1 MIVKHSSDETPKP
14 MPVGLRLARVISIGN
29 GTVDV
34 CPIGSSV
41 VLHDIPV
48 TSATTMQ
55 VGDVI
60 NLQMIDNKRFA
71 FAQQNVTTAE
81 QSVTQNV
88 TIATVNQTGSGG
100 SGTVGVLT
108 AGSGLGGG
116 GNMSSNVSLY
126 VNAGDGIS
134 VSSDLVS
141 VDSTVV
147 RTSRTISAGSGLTGG
162 GTLESNRSLSIL
174 LATTSGLNTTSG
186 LAVGAGDGIS
196 VGNNAV
202 AVNQAFAFSWTAA
215 HAFGAG
221 LTATTGTFTSGL
233 NVGSATGAANGRIA
247 SIGSNSGTASD
258 YIGAQFNYTQS
269 AVGATPITAYAY
281 RATARATHTSGVLSG
296 LQSNST
302 VAEFAGAGGTTN
314 NGEVLTSYAVVS
326 SGATV
331 GTLNMIKVFAPAV
344 SGAVNTLVG
353 LRISSMTGASS
364 NWSIYTEGGA
374 HYFTGDTTQVGTLS
388 VNAGLNVGGA
398 TGATP
403 GQIRASAGISGTTGT
418 FTSTVSGTSGT
429 FTGGINVG
437 SATGANT
444 GEVRASTLSLA
455 GAANGDQGQIRTS
468 AAYVNSDF
476 RGLTIANTGNA
487 GLTLQTASISLL
499 GVNESARL
507 VGGNQNSGDG
517 APGFFAVWTRANSNT
532 IEERLRINS
541 AGNVGIGIAA
551 PAAMANRFVHLSGVA
566 SELHLTSDSS
576 GHGQTDGLSIQ
587 MWSDGIAYF
596 IQRENAAME
605 FWTNNIKRVAIDS
618 AGRLGI
624 GNFPPSYS
632 LDVSGDSRVSS
643 SASPRII
650 IESTT
655 GSAGASSRSFL
666 RFSGATVGDFM
677 SIGYYPDASPR
688 RMHINYNNES
698 ASLPIM
704 SLTSANRVGI
714 NMQTPSY
721 TLDVSGDIRASTS
734 VITQELTGAGAST
747 SVSLTNGTG
756 FKSSQYASGFAGN
769 GWRIY
774 RQNDST
780 KAEWE
785 VDNLTVRGTL
795 SVYELLI
802 QQIRATNGSIFVSAA
817 AKIESVS
824 GTGPYTLI
832 VEGNDANPSAGV
844 LQDYAPFA
852 VGDVIRAQRV
862 SLGTSTGPST
872 LVWQSDLTVTGTN
885 SVVNGTANPRAF
897 TATLRSGSTA
907 PAAGMEYV
915 RLGNTTNAER
925 QGAVYLTADDTGA
938 PFIDI
943 VDGIASHADWGAAG
957 KVKSRIGRLNGILS
971 GTTANYG
978 IWSGTGTSN
987 ADSWVKMAEDG
998 ILLNNVPL
1006 RMYSGGNQTVD
1017 FASNGNLKIGTNVA
1031 NPSTTALNWDSATG
1045 TLSIKGNITVTG
1057 GDAETT
1063 SGAQSKAN
1071 AARDT
1076 AQTYSDTELGKIVG
1090 KTNGKLAFEV
1100 PNAPTAGSGLYLGST
1115 YLGYFNGQWKTY
1127 MNSTGQFYLSGSG
1140 NNGLSWDGS
1149 ALAIDGNLTARSGY
1163 FAGPVTLSADGGIWQ
1178 GAGAFANPSNGMK
1191 IWADTVSEVFQINLS
1206 GATSGTFTIT
1216 VGANTTSPALSWNA
1230 SAATV
1235 QSAVTNLASVGA
1247 GNATVTLSS
1256 GVYLITFIGAR
1267 IGQDLAVSANLASIV
1282 GGTKTATTIRHGSL
1296 AGKIAAFDSSDE
1308 RVVFGNLKGA
1318 YDYSEDNFGLAAGRY
1333 ITSWIGIDAING
1345 IRVMNST
1352 TERFRVTTGGVVTVG
1367 NSSAASEPYISID
1380 NTNGFRVMQSTTEK
1394 FRIATSGTLLIGDQN
1409 GSDPFI
1415 SMDSTNGIRIR
1426 DGGVTEFQVDLNG
1439 NVIVGPATANNV
1451 QITSSAL
1458 NIRRGSAN
1466 MLSLDSTSMTIN
1478 NSAGNAVITMNNSG
1492 GASFSNTIT
1501 VGNRIGIV
1509 PGTGT
1514 DPYIAIGGTTYP
1526 TGFLAAG
1533 TTGIWMGSESNSPKM
1548 RVGTTNAS
1556 GVLTSGMQWDGSFLT
1571 VNGAITAQSGSIEG
1585 TLSIGSS
1592 GGVYQGNGTFASP
1605 GTGLKIF
1612 SSGVNHVSSI
1622 TVTATGGTFTITVV
1636 RTDTGASATTGSL
1649 AYNIAATGA
1658 TSMQTSLQALSS
1670 VGSGNA
1676 TVTKTGNVYTITF
1689 AGARASTKMTVT
1701 VATGSL
1707 TGGTTTVSTV
1717 TDGGIIGRIAGYK
1730 ENDLQWLAD
1739 TDGSIKAG
1747 GGDVVIDSN
1756 GVSFGI
1762 STNVDPFYANPSSFS
1777 SAVSFSS
1784 TPSSSSPVF
1793 SIGVSKKST
1802 AEVWPHPWEGFKQQA
1817 LWIGG
1822 SYVAP
1827 DTMGLIYLR
1836 PGDFPPVVTVYRGN
1850 SILQSG
1856 AIVQGNLTI
1865 DDSIGDGTSGIVTA
1879 ATGKISRLNVGAA
1892 TGATVGQIKASAG
1905 IIATTASFSSTL
1917 AVTGAATFS
1926 STLAVTGA
1934 ATLSSTLAV
1943 TGASTLSGGYIAPS
1957 SNGSAVFAIDSSAGS
1972 STTLA
1977 QNGTMTPFGN
1987 ANNFAGLVMITNTTN
2002 RAVGLFLVGS
2012 GIVML
2017 SDSSGNTYSASS
2029 GTASRINVFLNS
2041 NVVTVNNTIAA
2052 NRTVIVTGIR
2062 LTTQQA

>member
-1 MIVKHSSDETPKP
+1 MIVKHSTDETPKP
-14 MPVGLRLARVISIGN
+14 TPVSLRLARVVSIGN

-34 CPIGSSV
+34 CPVGSSV

-71 FAQQNVTTAE
+71 FAQQNVTAAD
-81 QSVTQNV
+81 QSVTQNITV
-88 TIATVNQTGSGG
+88 ATVNQTGSGG
-100 SGTVGVLT
+100 SGTTGILT
-108 AGSGLGGG
+108 AGLGLGGG
-116 GNMSSNVSLY
+116 GSMSSNISLY
-126 VNAGDGIS
+126 VNAGSGIS
-134 VSSDLVS
+134 VSSDFVS

-147 RTSRTISAGSGLTGG
+147 RTSRSILAGSGLSGG
-162 GTLESNRSLSIL
+162 GDFDADRTLSIS
-174 LATTSGLNTTSG
+174 LAAQSGLNTTSG
-186 LAVGAGDGIS
+186 LAISTAAGTGLEISNNVLQLNSNVAGNGLAFSSGVIGVGAGNGVS
-196 VGNNAV
+196 VSDNSV
-202 AVNQAFAFSWTAA
+202 AVNQAYSFVWSAQ
-215 HAFGAG
+215 HAFNSGFNA
-221 LTATTGTFTSGL
+221 AASTFTGL
-233 NVGSATGAANGRIA
+233 
-247 SIGSNSGTASD
+247 
-258 YIGAQFNYTQS
+258 
-269 AVGATPITAYAY
+269 
-281 RATARATHTSGVLSG
+281 
-296 LQSNST
+296 
-302 VAEFAGAGGTTN
+302 
-314 NGEVLTSYAVVS
+314 LT
-326 SGATV
+326 
-331 GTLNMIKVFAPAV
+331 
-344 SGAVNTLVG
+344 
-353 LRISSMTGASS
+353 
-364 NWSIYTEGGA
+364 
-374 HYFTGDTTQVGTLS
+374 
-388 VNAGLNVGGA
+388 
-398 TGATP
+398 
-403 GQIRASAGISGTTGT
+403 
-418 FTSTVSGTSGT
+418 GTSGT
-429 FTGGINVG
+429 FSGSVSVGTTNGGLNVG
-437 SATGANT
+437 TATGAAT

-455 GAANGDQGQIRTS
+455 GATQGTQGQIRTS
-468 AAYVNSDF
+468 AAYANSDF
-476 RGLTIANTGNA
+476 QGLAIANTGNA

-517 APGFFAVWTRANSNT
+517 APGFFAVWTRANSTT
-532 IEERLRINS
+532 IEERLRVNS
-541 AGNVGIGIAA
+541 VGNVGIGIAA
-551 PAAMANRFVHLSGVA
+551 PVATASRFVHLSGTT

-576 GHGQTDGLSIQ
+576 GHVQNDGLSIQ
-587 MWSDGIAYF
+587 MWSDNTAYF
-596 IQRENAAME
+596 VQRENAAME
-605 FWTNNIKRVAIDS
+605 FWTNNIRRAVIDS

-624 GNFPPSYS
+624 GNFSPSYS
-632 LDVSGDSRVSS
+632 LDVSGEMRASS
-643 SASPRII
+643 SANPRII
-650 IESTT
+650 LEST
-655 GSAGASSRSFL
+655 GSSASSRSFL
-666 RFSGATVGDFM
+666 RFSGTVAGEFM

-688 RMHINYNNES
+688 RMHINYNSES

-704 SLTSANRVGI
+704 SLTSTNRVGI

-721 TLDVSGDIRASTS
+721 TLDVSGDVRASGAVNVGTAAGTTAGYLYTSGRIGVGKNAADYPLDVVGDIYSSASVRANTS

-756 FKSSQYASGFAGN
+756 FRSSQYLSGFAGN

-774 RQNDST
+774 RQDNST

-817 AKIESVS
+817 AKIESVT
-824 GTGPYTLI
+824 GTGPYTLT
-832 VEGNDANPSAGV
+832 VEGGSS
-844 LQDYAPFA
+844 DYAPFA

-862 SLGTSTGPST
+862 SLGTST
-872 LVWQSDLTVTGTN
+872 LVWQSDLTVTAINVG
-885 SVVNGTANPRAF
+885 SNPRAF
-897 TATLRSGSTA
+897 TATLRSGSTV

-915 RLGNTTNAER
+915 RLGNTTDTSR
-925 QGAVYLTADDTGA
+925 QGAVYLTADDSGA

-943 VDGIASHADWGAAG
+943 VDGITSHADWGTPS
-957 KVKSRIGRLNGILS
+957 KIKSRIGRLNGIL
-971 GTTANYG
+971 GGPTANYG

-1017 FASNGNLKIGTNVA
+1017 FAASGNLKIGTNVA
-1031 NPSTTALNWDSATG
+1031 NASTTALNWDGA

-1090 KTNGKLAFEV
+1090 KTNGKLAFAV
-1100 PNAPTAGSGLYLGST
+1100 AAAPTAGSGLYLGST
-1115 YLGYFNGQWKTY
+1115 YLGYYSGGWKTY
-1127 MNSTGQFYLSGSG
+1127 MNSTGQFYLSGLG

-1149 ALAIDGNLTARSGY
+1149 ALAIDGDLTARSGY
-1163 FAGPVTLSADGGIWQ
+1163 FAGPVTLSEAGGIWQ

-1216 VGANTTSPALSWNA
+1216 VGANTTSPALNWNA

-1247 GNATVTLSS
+1247 GNATVTLNS

-1267 IGQDLAVSANLASIV
+1267 IGQDLTASANLASIV

-1333 ITSWIGIDAING
+1333 ATSWIGIDAING

-1367 NSSAASEPYISID
+1367 NSSAAAEPYISID
-1380 NTNGFRVMQSTTEK
+1380 ATNGFRVMQSTTEK

-1478 NSAGNAVITMNNSG
+1478 NSAGSAVITMNNSG

-1533 TTGIWMGSESNSPKM
+1533 TTGIWMGSESNLPKM
-1548 RVGTTNAS
+1548 RVGVTNAS
-1556 GVLTSGMQWDGSFLT
+1556 GVLTSGMQWDGSSLT

-1585 TLSIGSS
+1585 ILSIGSS

-1612 SSGVNHVSSI
+1612 SSEVNHVSSI

-1649 AYNIAATGA
+1649 AYNIAATGT
-1658 TSMQTSLQALSS
+1658 TSMQASLQALSS

-1707 TGGTTTVSTV
+1707 TGGTATVATV
-1717 TDGGIIGRIAGYK
+1717 TDGGVIGRIAGYSLGT
-1730 ENDLQWLAD
+1730 EQWSTD
-1739 TDGSIKAG
+1739 TDGKFYAAG
-1747 GGDVVIDSN
+1747 GLVIIDQNS
-1756 GVSFGI
+1756 I
-1762 STNVDPFYANPSSFS
+1762 SI
-1777 SAVSFSS
+1777 
-1784 TPSSSSPVF
+1784 TPSTSSVWSGIPDSRRSIQWQIPGYQSGVMLTGTVNAVTPYLGEF
-1793 SIGVSKKST
+1793 SINIGNGPDSWT
-1802 AEVWPHPWEGFKQQA
+1802 PY
-1817 LWIGG
+1817 ITCGG
-1822 SYVAP
+1822 SYISPYDIRLYGDV
-1827 DTMGLIYLR
+1827 DISQGSLR
-1836 PGDFPPVVTVYRGN
+1836 
-1850 SILQSG
+1850 IL
-1856 AIVQGNLTI
+1856 
-1865 DDSIGDGTSGIVTA
+1865 
-1879 ATGKISRLNVGAA
+1879 TGLNVGSA
-1892 TGATVGQIKASAG
+1892 TGAAAGQIKASAG
-1905 IIATTASFSSTL
+1905 IIATTAAF
-1917 AVTGAATFS
+1917 
-1926 STLAVTGA
+1926 
-1934 ATLSSTLAV
+1934 SSTLAV
-1943 TGASTLSGGYIAPS
+1943 TGASTLTGALSVDGELGHS
-1957 SNGSAVFAIDSSAGS
+1957 TS
-1972 STTLA
+1972 STWINT
-1977 QNGTMTPFGN
+1977 GISFV
-1987 ANNFAGLVMITNTTN
+1987 ANWSNFAADETTWSFARYKRIGDLVFLRGMIKRASGTGLSTSPFTLPANFRPAKRQVFVVMGLRNGQSAATIRTDVLATGVVQFSDIDTTSAYDYISLN
-2002 RAVGLFLVGS
+2002 
-2012 GIVML
+2012 GIVF
-2017 SDSSGNTYSASS
+2017 SVA
-2029 GTASRINVFLNS
+2029 
-2041 NVVTVNNTIAA
+2041 
-2052 NRTVIVTGIR
+2052 
-2062 LTTQQA
+2062 